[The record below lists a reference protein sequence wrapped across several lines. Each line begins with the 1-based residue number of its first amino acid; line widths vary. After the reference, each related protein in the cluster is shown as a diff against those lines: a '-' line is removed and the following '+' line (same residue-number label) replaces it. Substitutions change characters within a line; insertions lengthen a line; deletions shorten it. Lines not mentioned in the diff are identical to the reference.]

1 MESRFVG
8 YLLFIVG
15 KFVKEVNVDSE
26 KVHAIKSLTAV
37 IKLMGRK
44 HVTPVAR
51 KVLATLQTILTFNK
65 KEYYEIQC
73 EAWNVFITT

>member
-1 MESRFVG
+1 MG

-15 KFVKEVNVDSE
+15 KFVKELNVDSE

-44 HVTPVAR
+44 HITPVAR
-51 KVLATLQTILTFNK
+51 KVLVTLQTILTFNE
-65 KEYYEIQC
+65 KEYYDIQC
-73 EAWNVFITT
+73 EAWDVFIVT